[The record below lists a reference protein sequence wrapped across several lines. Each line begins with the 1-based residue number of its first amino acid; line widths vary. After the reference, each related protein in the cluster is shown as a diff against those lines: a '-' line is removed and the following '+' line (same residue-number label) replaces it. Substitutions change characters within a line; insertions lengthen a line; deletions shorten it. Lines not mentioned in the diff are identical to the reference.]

1 MAMEMRQSLK
11 LAQQLVMT
19 PQLQQAIKLLQL
31 SQLELLEQLQ
41 EEIEQNPVLE
51 ATEEKLELE
60 AEHYG
65 PGELSLEADMAEAP
79 ADFEPPVPENAP
91 EYTAQDNPPEMDW
104 DAFLNSDQFRE
115 ALPEDKGKYTEQDE
129 SSSFESH
136 VVKGTSLFEHLLAQV
151 RLMRFN
157 DAEQRIALLILGNL
171 NDDGYLVL
179 PALEGDP
186 LIALAHEADVPLWL
200 AERVLQHIQRLEPLG
215 CAARDLQECLLLQLK
230 TQPSAQTRLLSTI
243 IKRHL
248 KLLEST
254 NLPAIA
260 KEMKVPLAQIV
271 ECSKLLKTLNPKP
284 GRNHSGEDAP
294 HITPDVYIY
303 KHGESYTIVL
313 NDNGLSKLRIS
324 HTYRNALRQ
333 GSLSPG
339 ATKNFV
345 QEKLKSALWL
355 IRSIHQRQRTIYKVT
370 ESLIK
375 FQLEF
380 LEKGVD
386 HLKPLILRDIAEDI
400 GMHESTISRA
410 TTNKYVHTPQ
420 GIFELKYFFNSSI
433 SSSAGGEE
441 LASQAVKSH
450 LRQLVA
456 QEHPQKPYSD
466 QKLAEL
472 LQAKGIDIARRTI
485 AKYREMLGILP
496 SSKRKRY
503 F

>member
-51 ATEEKLELE
+51 AAEEKPELE
-60 AEHYG
+60 ADNYA
-65 PGELSLEADMAEAP
+65 PGELSLEADTSEPP

-91 EYTAQDNPPEMDW
+91 ECTAQDNPPEMDW

-115 ALPEDKGKYTEQDE
+115 ALPEEKSPHSEQNE
-129 SSSFESH
+129 LPSFETNL
-136 VVKGTSLFEHLLAQV
+136 VKSTTLFEHLLAQV
-151 RLMRFN
+151 RLIRFN

-171 NDDGYLVL
+171 DDDGYLLL
-179 PALEGDP
+179 PATEGDP
-186 LIALAHEADVPLWL
+186 LIALAREADVPLWL
-200 AERVLQHIQRLEPLG
+200 AERVLRRIQRLEPLG

-230 TQPSAQTRLLSTI
+230 AQPSPTARLLSTLV
-243 IKRHL
+243 KRHL
-248 KLLEST
+248 KLLESG

-260 KEMKVPLAQIV
+260 REMKVPLEKVI
-271 ECSKLLKTLNPKP
+271 ECFKLLKTLDPKP

-294 HITPDVYIY
+294 HITPDLYIY
-303 KHGESYTIVL
+303 KHGDNYTIVL
-313 NDNGLSKLRIS
+313 NDNGLSRLRIS
-324 HTYRNALRQ
+324 NTYRNALQQ
-333 GSLSPG
+333 GDLSPG
-339 ATKNFV
+339 TTKNFV

-355 IRSIHQRQRTIYKVT
+355 IRSIHQRQRTIYRVT
-370 ESLIK
+370 ESIIK
-375 FQLEF
+375 FQSEF
-380 LEKGVD
+380 FEKGVG
-386 HLKPLILRDIAEDI
+386 HLKPLILRDIADDI

-433 SSSAGGEE
+433 PSSAGEE
-441 LASQAVKSH
+441 LASEAVKNH
-450 LRQLVA
+450 IRQLVA

-472 LQAKGIDIARRTI
+472 LKNKGIDIARRTI

>member
-1 MAMEMRQSLK
+1 MEMRQSLK

-19 PQLQQAIKLLQL
+19 PQLQQAIRLLQL
-31 SQLELLEQLQ
+31 SQPELLEQLQ
-41 EEIEQNPVLE
+41 EEIEQNPILE
-51 ATEEKLELE
+51 ATEEKLE
-60 AEHYG
+60 AEPENYM
-65 PGELSLEADMAEAP
+65 PGEFSLEADTAESP
-79 ADFEPPVPENAP
+79 PGFEPPVPENAP
-91 EYTAQDNPPEMDW
+91 ECTAQDNPPEMDW

-115 ALPEDKGKYTEQDE
+115 TLPGEKKAFLDDDFPD
-129 SSSFESH
+129 FEAQL
-136 VVKGTSLFEHLLAQV
+136 VKSVTLFEHLFAQV
-151 RLMRFN
+151 RLIRFN
-157 DAEQRIALLILGNL
+157 EAEQRIALLILGNL

-179 PALEGDP
+179 PTLEGDP

-200 AERVLQHIQRLEPLG
+200 AERVLKRIQRLEPLG

-230 TQPSAQTRLLSTI
+230 AQPSAKARLLSTLI
-243 IKRHL
+243 QRHL
-248 KLLEST
+248 KFLESG

-260 KEMKVPLAQIV
+260 RDMKLPLETIID
-271 ECSKLLKTLNPKP
+271 CSKLLRTLDPKP
-284 GRNHSGEDAP
+284 GRNHSGEEAP

-303 KHGESYTIVL
+303 KHGDNFTIVL
-313 NDNGLSKLRIS
+313 NDNGLSRLRIS
-324 HTYRNALRQ
+324 RAYRNALQQ

-355 IRSIHQRQRTIYKVT
+355 IRSIHQRQRTIYRVT
-370 ESLIK
+370 ESILK
-375 FQLEF
+375 FQSEF
-380 LEKGVD
+380 FEKGVG
-386 HLKPLILRDIAEDI
+386 HLKPLILRDIADDI

-410 TTNKYVHTPQ
+410 TTHKYVHTPQ

-433 SSSAGGEE
+433 SSCAGDN
-441 LASQAVKSH
+441 LASEAVKNH
-450 LRQLVA
+450 IRQLVA

-485 AKYREMLGILP
+485 AKYRELLGILP
-496 SSKRKRY
+496 SGKRKRY

>member
-1 MAMEMRQSLK
+1 MALEMRQSLK

-41 EEIEQNPVLE
+41 EEIEQNPILE
-51 ATEEKLELE
+51 ATEEKSDTE
-60 AEHYG
+60 AENYA
-65 PGELSLEADMAEAP
+65 PGELSLEADMAELP

-104 DAFLNSDQFRE
+104 DAFLNSDQFQETQPADRSKLAE
-115 ALPEDKGKYTEQDE
+115 MDE
-129 SSSFESH
+129 FPSFEANL
-136 VVKGTSLFEHLLAQV
+136 VKATNLFEHLFAQV
-151 RLMRFN
+151 RLIRFN
-157 DAEQRIALLILGNL
+157 DAEQRIAWLILGNL

-179 PALEGDP
+179 PATEGDP
-186 LIALAHEADVPLWL
+186 LISLAREADVPLSL
-200 AERVLQHIQRLEPLG
+200 AERVLQRIQRLEPLG
-215 CAARDLQECLLLQLK
+215 CAARDLEECLLLQLK
-230 TQPSAQTRLLSTI
+230 AQPSANARLLSTLL
-243 IKRHL
+243 KRHL
-248 KLLEST
+248 KLLESG

-260 KEMKVPLAQIV
+260 REMKIPLETVI
-271 ECSKLLKTLNPKP
+271 ECFKLLKTLDPKP

-303 KHGESYTIVL
+303 KHGDSFTIVL

-324 HTYRNALRQ
+324 NAYRSALQQ
-333 GSLSPG
+333 GELSPG
-339 ATKNFV
+339 AAKNFV

-355 IRSIHQRQRTIYKVT
+355 IRSIHQRQRTIHKVT
-370 ESLIK
+370 ESIIK
-375 FQLEF
+375 FQHEF
-380 LEKGVD
+380 LDKGVG

-441 LASQAVKSH
+441 LASEAVKNH
-450 LRQLVA
+450 IRQLVA
-456 QEHPQKPYSD
+456 QENPKKPLSD
-466 QKLAEL
+466 QKLVEL

-485 AKYREMLGILP
+485 AKYREMLSILP
-496 SSKRKRY
+496 SGKRKRY

>member
-1 MAMEMRQSLK
+1 MEMRQSLK

-41 EEIEQNPVLE
+41 EEIEQNPILE
-51 ATEEKLELE
+51 ATEEKFE
-60 AEHYG
+60 AEADNYT
-65 PGELSLEADMAEAP
+65 PGELSLEADTSEMP
-79 ADFEPPVPENAP
+79 PGFEPPVPETAP
-91 EYTAQDNPPEMDW
+91 EYTAKDNPPEMDW

-115 ALPEDKGKYTEQDE
+115 TLPEDKSNHSENDE
-129 SSSFESH
+129 FPSFETH
-136 VVKGTSLFEHLLAQV
+136 LVKSTNLFEHLLAQL
-151 RLMRFN
+151 RLIRLN

-171 NDDGYLVL
+171 DDDGYLVL
-179 PALEGDP
+179 PATEGDP
-186 LIALAHEADVPLWL
+186 LIALAREADVPLWL
-200 AERVLQHIQRLEPLG
+200 AERVLQRIQKLEPLG

-230 TQPSAQTRLLSTI
+230 AQPSPLSRLLSTI
-243 IKRHL
+243 LKRYL
-248 KLLEST
+248 KFLESS

-260 KEMKVPLAQIV
+260 KEMKLPLAEII
-271 ECSKLLKTLNPKP
+271 ECSKLLRSLNPKP

-303 KHGESYTIVL
+303 KLGDSYTIVL

-324 HTYRNALRQ
+324 NTYRNALQQ
-333 GSLSPG
+333 GDLSPG

-355 IRSIHQRQRTIYKVT
+355 IRSIHQRQRTIYRVT
-370 ESLIK
+370 ESIIK
-375 FQLEF
+375 FQSEF
-380 LEKGVD
+380 LEKGVG
-386 HLKPLILRDIAEDI
+386 HLKPLILRDIADDI

-433 SSSAGGEE
+433 SSSGGEDI
-441 LASQAVKSH
+441 ASEAVKNQI
-450 LRQLVA
+450 RQLVA

-472 LQAKGIDIARRTI
+472 LKAKGVDIARRTI
-485 AKYREMLGILP
+485 AKYRELLGILP

>member
-1 MAMEMRQSLK
+1 MALEMRQSLK

-41 EEIEQNPVLE
+41 EEMEQNPVLE
-51 ATEEKLELE
+51 ATEEKHE
-60 AEHYG
+60 AEAEQYA
-65 PGELSLEADMAEAP
+65 PGELSLEADMAELP
-79 ADFEPPVPENAP
+79 QDFEPPVPENAP

-115 ALPEDKGKYTEQDE
+115 TLPEDKGKHAEHDE
-129 SSSFESH
+129 FPSFETSL
-136 VVKGTSLFEHLLAQV
+136 VKSTSLFEHLLAQV
-151 RLMRFN
+151 RLIRLN
-157 DAEQRIALLILGNL
+157 DAEQRIAWLILGNL

-179 PALEGDP
+179 PSVEGDP

-200 AERVLQHIQRLEPLG
+200 AERVLQRIQRLEPQG

-230 TQPSAQTRLLSTI
+230 TQPSAQARLLATML
-243 IKRHL
+243 KRHL
-248 KLLEST
+248 KLLESG

-260 KEMKVPLAQIV
+260 REMKLPLDTVI
-271 ECSKLLKTLNPKP
+271 ECSKLLRTLDPKP
-284 GRNHSGEDAP
+284 GRNHSGEEAP

-303 KHGESYTIVL
+303 KHGESFTIVL

-324 HTYRNALRQ
+324 NTYRNALQQ
-333 GSLSPG
+333 GDLSPG

-370 ESLIK
+370 ESIIK
-375 FQLEF
+375 FQSDF
-380 LEKGVD
+380 LEKGVG
-386 HLKPLILRDIAEDI
+386 HLKPLILRDIADDI

-410 TTNKYVHTPQ
+410 TTHKYVHTPQ

-433 SSSAGGEE
+433 SSSAGED
-441 LASQAVKSH
+441 LASEAVKNH
-450 LRQLVA
+450 IRQLVA
-456 QEHPQKPYSD
+456 QENPKKPHSD

-472 LQAKGIDIARRTI
+472 LNSKGIDIARRTI
-485 AKYREMLGILP
+485 AKYRELLGILP

>member
-1 MAMEMRQSLK
+1 MAIEMRQSLK
-11 LAQQLVMT
+11 LSQQLVMT

-31 SQLELLEQLQ
+31 SYPELLEQLQ
-41 EEIEQNPVLE
+41 EEIEQNPILE
-51 ATEEKLELE
+51 ATEEKTETELDN
-60 AEHYG
+60 YG
-65 PGELSLEADMAEAP
+65 VGELSLEADTQELP
-79 ADFEPPVPENAP
+79 QDFEPPVPENAP
-91 EYTAQDNPPEMDW
+91 EYTAEDNPPEMDW

-115 ALPEDKGKYTEQDE
+115 TLPEEKGNHAEQDA
-129 SSSFESH
+129 SPSFETYL
-136 VVKGTSLFEHLLAQV
+136 VKSTNLFEHLLAQV
-151 RLMRFN
+151 RLIRFN
-157 DAEQRIALLILGNL
+157 DAELRIALLILGNL

-179 PALEGDP
+179 PTVEGDP
-186 LIALAHEADVPLWL
+186 LIALAHEADVPLGL
-200 AERVLQHIQRLEPLG
+200 AERVLQCIQRLEPLG
-215 CAARDLQECLLLQLK
+215 CAARDLQECLLLQLR
-230 TQPSAQTRLLSTI
+230 TQPSSKTRLLGAI
-243 IKRHL
+243 IKRHI
-248 KLLEST
+248 KLLET
-254 NLPAIA
+254 GNLPAIA
-260 KEMKVPLAQIV
+260 REMKVPLAEVI
-271 ECSKLLKTLNPKP
+271 ECSKLLKKLNPKP

-303 KHGESYTIVL
+303 KHGDNYTIVL

-324 HTYRNALRQ
+324 NTYRHALQQ
-333 GSLSPG
+333 GDLAAGS
-339 ATKNFV
+339 TKNFV

-355 IRSIHQRQRTIYKVT
+355 IRSIHQRQRTIHKVT

-375 FQLEF
+375 FQREF
-380 LEKGVD
+380 LEKGVGY
-386 HLKPLILRDIAEDI
+386 LKPLILRDIAEDI

-433 SSSAGGEE
+433 ASSAGEN
-441 LASQAVKSH
+441 LASEAVKNH

-456 QEHPQKPYSD
+456 EEPPQKPHSD
-466 QKLAEL
+466 QKLVEL

>member
-41 EEIEQNPVLE
+41 EEIEQNPILE
-51 ATEEKLELE
+51 ATEEKFE
-60 AEHYG
+60 AEAENYT
-65 PGELSLEADMAEAP
+65 PGELSLEADTAELP
-79 ADFEPPVPENAP
+79 PDFEPPVPENAP

-115 ALPEDKGKYTEQDE
+115 TPPEDKGKPSEHNE
-129 SSSFESH
+129 FPGFETH
-136 VVKGTSLFEHLLAQV
+136 LVKPISLFEHLFAQV
-151 RLMRFN
+151 RLIRFN
-157 DAEQRIALLILGNL
+157 EAQQRIAWLILGNL

-179 PALEGDP
+179 PSVEGDP
-186 LIALAHEADVPLWL
+186 LIALAREADVSLGL
-200 AERVLQHIQRLEPLG
+200 AEGVLQRIQRLEPLG

-230 TQPSAQTRLLSTI
+230 ARPSPKARLLATML
-243 IKRHL
+243 KRHL
-248 KLLEST
+248 KLLESS

-260 KEMKVPLAQIV
+260 KEMKISLEEAI
-271 ECSKLLKTLNPKP
+271 ECFKLLKSLDPKP
-284 GRNHSGEDAP
+284 GRNHSGEEAP

-303 KHGESYTIVL
+303 KHGDSFTIVL

-324 HTYRNALRQ
+324 STYRNALQQ
-333 GSLSPG
+333 GELSPG
-339 ATKNFV
+339 ATKSFV

-370 ESLIK
+370 ESIIK
-375 FQLEF
+375 FQSEF
-380 LEKGVD
+380 LDKGVGF
-386 HLKPLILRDIAEDI
+386 LKPLILRDIADDI

-410 TTNKYVHTPQ
+410 TTHKYVHTPQ

-433 SSSAGGEE
+433 SSSAGED
-441 LASQAVKSH
+441 LASEAVKNH
-450 LRQLVA
+450 IRQLVA

-466 QKLAEL
+466 QKLVEL
-472 LQAKGIDIARRTI
+472 LHAKGIDIARRTI